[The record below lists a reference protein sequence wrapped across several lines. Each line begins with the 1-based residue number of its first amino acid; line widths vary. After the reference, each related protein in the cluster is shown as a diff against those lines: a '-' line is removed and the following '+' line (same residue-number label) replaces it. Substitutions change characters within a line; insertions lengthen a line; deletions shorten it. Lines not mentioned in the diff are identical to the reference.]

1 MGNMWAQSWEEIY
14 DLVIP
19 YPGKSSV
26 DVTDAMKSQVS
37 SLISK
42 SFTFWKNLKLVKLMI
57 FDLS

>member
-42 SFTFWKNLKLVKLMI
+42 SYYILEEFKTR
-57 FDLS
+57 